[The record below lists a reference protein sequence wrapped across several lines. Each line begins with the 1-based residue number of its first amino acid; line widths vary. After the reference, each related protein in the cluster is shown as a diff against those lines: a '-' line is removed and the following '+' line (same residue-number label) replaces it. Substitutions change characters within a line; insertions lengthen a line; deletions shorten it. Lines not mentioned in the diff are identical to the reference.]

1 MLKPF
6 SLEEAFVLHS
16 RPYKETSLIVELFT
30 RNYGR
35 VSVVAKGAKRPKS
48 KISVIKTPFS
58 LFLVSCS
65 GKGDLKNLTNSEI
78 KRYFNPNQHSLNS
91 LVYLNELL
99 MRLLDKEDP
108 HVETFDNYLTFCS
121 HLSSVGKKSLE
132 AHLRMFELNLLKEIG
147 YGVDLC
153 FEANSDKK
161 IKTDSI
167 YIFDPMTG
175 FQSTKTSVSK
185 KNNFKGKDII
195 NFSKGHLSDTE
206 TLTSSKQIMREAINS
221 HLGNK
226 PLKIREYLS
235 R

>member
-78 KRYFNPNQHSLNS
+78 KRYLQNGDLEIIQLPFGENNS
-91 LVYLNELL
+91 
-99 MRLLDKEDP
+99 
-108 HVETFDNYLTFCS
+108 
-121 HLSSVGKKSLE
+121 KKSVSDNPKDRKKSVYSIDAMLE
-132 AHLRMFELNLLKEIG
+132 RKIEIVEIMEL
-147 YGVDLC
+147 
-153 FEANSDKK
+153 
-161 IKTDSI
+161 
-167 YIFDPMTG
+167 
-175 FQSTKTSVSK
+175 
-185 KNNFKGKDII
+185 
-195 NFSKGHLSDTE
+195 
-206 TLTSSKQIMREAINS
+206 
-221 HLGNK
+221 
-226 PLKIREYLS
+226 
-235 R
+235 